1 MNDTRESQ
9 LQSLSIDRSQNTSPQ
24 GAGIWSIAAVAV
36 VCALLVGG
44 GVFFWMNGRLAAEQA
59 RLKEAQEAAADMQT
73 GTDTDTGSNIGPSA
87 GMIASGYAIAREH
100 ATVSAE
106 VMGIVREVLVDEGSV
121 VKKGQVLARLDDT
134 RAEIGLAQARASAN
148 AAHKNVDSMVAQLT
162 EAKTVLDRARQLA
175 DRKVGPESAVTA
187 AQSKVDSLAA
197 QLAASQAQADA
208 ADQQVKSQ
216 QDLVDRYVIRA
227 PFAGVVIAKNA
238 QVGELL
244 APSAAG
250 GGFTRTGIATLVNM
264 ASLEVQVDV
273 NESQIS
279 KVHPGQKAVTVLD
292 AYPDWKIP
300 SRVIAII
307 PTANSARATIQ
318 VRVGFDKLDPRI
330 LPNMAAKVTFEE

>member
-1 MNDTRESQ
+1 MTDTRESQ
-9 LQSLSIDRSQNTSPQ
+9 LQSLSIDRSQPDNASS
-24 GAGIWSIAAVAV
+24 GAGIWTIILVAFLCV
-36 VCALLVGG
+36 LVAGG
-44 GVFFWMNGRLAAEQA
+44 GTFFWMNGRLVAEKEKVKAA
-59 RLKEAQEAAADMQT
+59 EAAAAELDT
-73 GTDTDTGSNIGPSA
+73 SPVAGTDGGINA

-106 VMGIVREVLVDEGSV
+106 VMGIVREVLVDEGSKV
-121 VKKGQVLARLDDT
+121 EKGQVLARLDDT
-134 RAEIGLAQARASAN
+134 RAQIGLAQAKASAN
-148 AAHKNVDSMVAQLT
+148 AAHKNVDSLSAQLT
-162 EAKTVLDRARQLA
+162 EAKTVLSRAQQLA
-175 DRKVGPESAVTA
+175 ERKVGPQSAVTS
-187 AQSKVDSLAA
+187 AQAQMDSLSA
-197 QLAASQAQADA
+197 QLAAARAQAKA
-208 ADQQVKSQ
+208 ADEQVRSQ
-216 QDLVDRYVIRA
+216 QDLVERYVIRA

-300 SRVIAII
+300 SKVIAII

>member
-1 MNDTRESQ
+1 MNETRESQ
-9 LQSLSIDRSQNTSPQ
+9 LQSLSIDRNQDTGAQ
-24 GAGIWSIAAVAV
+24 GAGLWSIIAVAV
-36 VCALLVGG
+36 VCVLISGG
-44 GVFFWMNGRLAAEQA
+44 GVFFWMNGKVAAEKAKTLAAE
-59 RLKEAQEAAADMQT
+59 EAAADLQISPVA
-73 GTDTDTGSNIGPSA
+73 GTNVGNA

-106 VMGIVREVLVDEGSV
+106 VMGIVREVLVDEGTH

-134 RAEIGLAQARASAN
+134 RAQIGLAQARASAI
-148 AAHKNVDSMVAQLT
+148 AAHRNVDSLSAQLT
-162 EAKTVLDRARQLA
+162 EAKTVLSRATELA
-175 DRKVGPESAVTA
+175 RRKVGAKSAMTA
-187 AQSKVDSLAA
+187 AQAQMDSLAA
-197 QLAASQAQADA
+197 QLAAARANAVA
-208 ADQQVKSQ
+208 ADEQVKSQ
-216 QDLVDRYVIRA
+216 KDLVERYVIRA

-250 GGFTRTGIATLVNM
+250 GGFTRTGIATIVNM
-264 ASLEVQVDV
+264 KSLEVVVDV
-273 NESQIS
+273 NENQIS
-279 KVHPGQKAVTVLD
+279 KVHAGQKAVTVLD

-300 SRVIAII
+300 SKVIAII